1 MLSNSLQEEMLEI
14 IGSGEL
20 SLEDLVAEM
29 EDRHPEV
36 STFEI
41 RSAILP
47 MWSSGEIQ
55 VNDGIICACPD

>member
-1 MLSNSLQEEMLEI
+1 MPSNSLQEEMLEI

-29 EDRHPEV
+29 EDRHPDIP
-36 STFEI
+36 TYEI

-47 MWSSGEIQ
+47 LWSSGEIQ
-55 VNDGIICACPD
+55 VNDGIVYVCPD